1 MVVLSSEEKY
11 CYAKAAFEPVI
22 EHLAGLPSPAFYTAL
37 RSWKQIVLRG
47 MKEVE
52 ASSSDA
58 TSVPDESSG
67 SDASDSLADDM
78 ESDMTSD
85 LAPAD
90 FIDSINMIRELEKT
104 QHVLSIATSEPCAA
118 PQTEVPLEENKVS
131 DDSQD
136 QCAANSG
143 SGIRKNYIESVAQTL
158 TQSWG
163 RLIDQDSSTTA
174 PSKVKV
180 LLTKAAVSSK
190 EVKHVI
196 KADRKRGLIEVLKLP
211 QPKPRRNQRKK
222 LTQNRVSPTGQL
234 ET

>member
-1 MVVLSSEEKY
+1 
-11 CYAKAAFEPVI
+11 
-22 EHLAGLPSPAFYTAL
+22 
-37 RSWKQIVLRG
+37 

-67 SDASDSLADDM
+67 SDASDSLADYM

-136 QCAANSG
+136 QCAATIS
-143 SGIRKNYIESVAQTL
+143 TL
-158 TQSWG
+158 S
-163 RLIDQDSSTTA
+163 
-174 PSKVKV
+174 P
-180 LLTKAAVSSK
+180 
-190 EVKHVI
+190 KH
-196 KADRKRGLIEVLKLP
+196 
-211 QPKPRRNQRKK
+211 
-222 LTQNRVSPTGQL
+222 
-234 ET
+234 